1 MAESELMIG
10 DEVRI
15 SSKGSCY
22 GMTGIITGKW
32 EQIGYDNCWKV
43 KVENK
48 SKNVTICVREDNLTK
63 IDSSMEGNNMAKLTE
78 FSKVAVVEQEYGKYF
93 FAIYDDGSSYSVGDK
108 VLVSGNN
115 QIQVIS
121 EIISIEE
128 ALSKFEKNITSE
140 VICKIN
146 TSAYDER
153 LTKRKQAVQ
162 LKKDMDKIIKEM
174 EEVDK
179 YEMYANQNPALKEML
194 DAYKKLIHF

>member
-15 SSKGSCY
+15 SSKGNCY
-22 GMTGIITGKW
+22 GMTGIITGNW
-32 EQIGYDNCWKV
+32 EQMGYEYCWKV
-43 KVENK
+43 KV
-48 SKNVTICVREDNLTK
+48 KNHYKNITICVREDNITK

-153 LTKRKQAVQ
+153 LIKRKQAVQ
-162 LKKDMDKIIKEM
+162 IKKDMDKIIKEM

-179 YEMYANQNPALKEML
+179 YEMYANQNPALREML